1 MKNNLLPIMIILRLI
16 TNDGMILENRSPK
29 PKQQPPEVR
38 ASIKRTWKKGAKN
51 VSVQSQKD
59 QQSD

>member
-16 TNDGMILENRSPK
+16 TNDGILLENRNPK

-38 ASIKRTWKKGAKN
+38 ASIRRIWKKGAKN
-51 VSVQSQKD
+51 VSV
-59 QQSD
+59 